1 MTGRGIVL
9 ATSLLGLTAAF
20 VAVARAAGTDV
31 VSALQLCRKI
41 EDPEA
46 RLACFDNSAR
56 RFAPP
61 TLQGKLGHVSDVF
74 SLTEPH
80 VLRYRSHGVIFV
92 LYLRDGEGNVLQNL
106 HLGGR
111 GEAEY
116 LIEWPGE
123 YSLKIDG
130 SAAWEIWLEPIKEA
144 LNKPIQDLSE
154 HAR

>member
-1 MTGRGIVL
+1 MTGRGIAL
-9 ATSLLGLTAAF
+9 ARGLLLVAATAAPVP
-20 VAVARAAGTDV
+20 VAAVGTHIDV
-31 VSALQLCRKI
+31 VSALQSCRKI
-41 EDPEA
+41 ANPAA
-46 RLACFDNSAR
+46 RLACFDASAR

-74 SLTEPH
+74 SLAGPH

-92 LYLRDGEGNVLQNL
+92 LYLRDGKGNVLQNL

-116 LIEWPGE
+116 LIERAGE

-130 SAAWEIWLEPIKEA
+130 SAAWEIWLEPAAGADITGIGGSVK
-144 LNKPIQDLSE
+144 
-154 HAR
+154 